1 MITFLCWYFGISIT
15 YTLILYLTLTSD
27 KAFCLLLERSKDT
40 HFNAYLN
47 LRSAFLYLPITL
59 FILNALVFPIN
70 FVSKMLAVTLQV
82 IEKSFVKVVGGQE
95 EKFRLKAS
103 YHLKSDYNTKSG
115 SGDYNTKSGGG
126 DNK

>member
-1 MITFLCWYFGISIT
+1 MITFLCWYFGISIV

-27 KAFCLLLERSKDT
+27 KVFCLLLEHGKDT
-40 HFNAYLN
+40 QFNAYLN
-47 LRSAFLYLPITL
+47 LRSAFLCLPITL
-59 FILNALVFPIN
+59 FILNVLVFPIN

-95 EKFRLKAS
+95 EKFRLKS
-103 YHLKSDYNTKSG
+103 KYNIS
-115 SGDYNTKSGGG
+115 SGGD

>member
-15 YTLILYLTLTSD
+15 YTILLYLTLTSN
-27 KAFCLLLERSKDT
+27 KVFCWLLENGKYT

-59 FILNALVFPIN
+59 SILNALVFPLN
-70 FVSKMLAVTLQV
+70 FVSKMLSVTLQA

-95 EKFRLKAS
+95 EKFHLKAS
-103 YHLKSDYNTKSG
+103 YRLKSKYNINSEG
-115 SGDYNTKSGGG
+115 V
-126 DNK
+126 DNKCQHY

>member
-1 MITFLCWYFGISIT
+1 MMAFLCWYFGISIA
-15 YTLILYLTLTSD
+15 YTTLLYLLLASD
-27 KAFCLLLERSKDT
+27 KVFCLLLENGKDT

-59 FILNALVFPIN
+59 FILNVLVFPLN

-95 EKFRLKAS
+95 EKYRLKAS
-103 YHLKSDYNTKSG
+103 YRLKSKYNI
-115 SGDYNTKSGGG
+115 KSGGD

>member
-15 YTLILYLTLTSD
+15 YTVLLYLILISY
-27 KAFCLLLERSKDT
+27 KVFYLLLERSKDT
-40 HFNAYLN
+40 HFNDYLN
-47 LRSAFLYLPITL
+47 LRSNLLYLPITF
-59 FILNALVFPIN
+59 FILSVLVSPLN
-70 FVSKMLAVTLQV
+70 LVSKMLSVTLQV

-103 YHLKSDYNTKSG
+103 YRLKSKYNI
-115 SGDYNTKSGGG
+115 KSGGG

>member
-15 YTLILYLTLTSD
+15 YAVLLHLLLTSY
-27 KAFCLLLERSKDT
+27 KVFCLLLERSKDT

-47 LRSAFLYLPITL
+47 IRSNLLYLPITF
-59 FILNALVFPIN
+59 FIFNVLVSPLN
-70 FVSKMLAVTLQV
+70 FVSKMLSVTLQV
-82 IEKSFVKVVGGQE
+82 IEKSFVKIIGGQE

-103 YHLKSDYNTKSG
+103 YHLKSKYNTKSG
-115 SGDYNTKSGGG
+115 EGD

>member
-15 YTLILYLTLTSD
+15 YTAILYLTLTSD
-27 KAFCLLLERSKDT
+27 KVFCLLLEHGKDT

-59 FILNALVFPIN
+59 FILNVLVFPLN
-70 FVSKMLAVTLQV
+70 FVSKILSVTLQV
-82 IEKSFVKVVGGQE
+82 IEKSFVKLVGGQE
-95 EKFRLKAS
+95 EKYRLKAS
-103 YHLKSDYNTKSG
+103 YRLKRKYNI
-115 SGDYNTKSGGG
+115 NSGGD

>member
-15 YTLILYLTLTSD
+15 YTIILYLTLKSD
-27 KAFCLLLERSKDT
+27 KVFCLLLERGKDT
-40 HFNAYLN
+40 QFNNYLN
-47 LRSAFLYLPITL
+47 LRSAFLYFPITL

-82 IEKSFVKVVGGQE
+82 IEKSFVKVIGDQE

-103 YHLKSDYNTKSG
+103 YRLKSKYNI
-115 SGDYNTKSGGG
+115 NSGGD

>member
-15 YTLILYLTLTSD
+15 YTVLLYLTITSD
-27 KAFCLLLERSKDT
+27 KVFCLLLEHGKDT

-47 LRSAFLYLPITL
+47 LRSVMLYIPITL

-70 FVSKMLAVTLQV
+70 FVSKMLVVTLQV
-82 IEKSFVKVVGGQE
+82 IEKSFVNVVGGQE

-103 YHLKSDYNTKSG
+103 HRLKAKYNIKSG
-115 SGDYNTKSGGG
+115 EGG

>member
-1 MITFLCWYFGISIT
+1 MITFLCWYFGISVA
-15 YTLILYLTLTSD
+15 YTIILYLTLTSN
-27 KAFCLLLERSKDT
+27 KVFCWLLENGKDT

-59 FILNALVFPIN
+59 FILSALVFPLN

-82 IEKSFVKVVGGQE
+82 IEKIFIKVIGGQE

-103 YHLKSDYNTKSG
+103 YHLKAKYNI
-115 SGDYNTKSGGG
+115 KSGGD

>member
-1 MITFLCWYFGISIT
+1 MMTFLCWYFGISVA
-15 YTLILYLTLTSD
+15 YTIILYLTLSSD
-27 KAFCLLLERSKDT
+27 KVFCLLLENGKDT

-59 FILNALVFPIN
+59 FILNVLVFPLN
-70 FVSKMLAVTLQV
+70 FVSRMLSVTLQI

-103 YHLKSDYNTKSG
+103 YRLKAKYRLKSKYNINSR
-115 SGDYNTKSGGG
+115 GG
-126 DNK
+126 DDNK